1 MAETSKLRYRDIAVL
16 VSDAASYSLPF
27 KKTFDEYGIPW
38 FFDEKKS
45 LKRHPLSRFLLSCFA
60 VVREGYSPASVQAL
74 AQNVFFGDSDEYRN
88 YLLKFANY
96 RGGAKREIKSGELVE
111 NYDREKLV
119 LCREKLLKATA
130 GIVRRGTGRE
140 YCRAVRRI
148 LSEFSV
154 EEKLKELTESVED
167 ASFKSYLSQIAGALE
182 SVLAEAELLTGE
194 RKMTSSEFETVLAD
208 GLDATDISLIPLKS
222 DAVFVGDI
230 TDSRIEKVRVLFAAG
245 MTDAVPRTADDT
257 ALVSDKEIERLAAVK
272 TLLEPTVAE
281 VICGARKCRSQ
292 FVYVYR

>member
-1 MAETSKLRYRDIAVL
+1 MAETPNLRYRDIAVL
-16 VSDAASYSLPF
+16 VSDAPSYSLPF

-130 GIVRRGTGRE
+130 GIARRGTGRN
-140 YCRAVRRI
+140 
-148 LSEFSV
+148 
-154 EEKLKELTESVED
+154 T
-167 ASFKSYLSQIAGALE
+167 
-182 SVLAEAELLTGE
+182 
-194 RKMTSSEFETVLAD
+194 
-208 GLDATDISLIPLKS
+208 
-222 DAVFVGDI
+222 
-230 TDSRIEKVRVLFAAG
+230 
-245 MTDAVPRTADDT
+245 AVPCG
-257 ALVSDKEIERLAAVK
+257 VSFRSF
-272 TLLEPTVAE
+272 PQ
-281 VICGARKCRSQ
+281 RKN
-292 FVYVYR
+292 